1 MKKIV
6 SVFLTLVLC
15 LLLIPAARAEED
27 DEKTKRLDTSR
38 IQWAMAMT
46 AHMAGNALD
55 RMEEAQTS
63 LERHYLK
70 QFAQLPYMAPGKA
83 VVLEFNKTQAAAAQ
97 RALGI
102 QGWENVGPTVAQMV
116 NQRFSDEYTL
126 AADRAQAEGS
136 TSLEYS
142 KYFTLILLTCGNEIS
157 LTSLTAYGTVNS
169 RSAFII
175 STRQINEDFGAADVD
190 QYIAALSLEKPLVR
204 IYEQADLDTM
214 FQEDPWG
221 TGASSFR
228 HLANG
233 LLASDRRRET
243 LLTAWMGS
251 DSPYITVEMRFGM
264 MIELLRSMETADQ
277 ATLIQLASDWLPRL
291 GENVSDPVDKLLQ
304 EGNTAQRMPIAPPAI
319 EYGEELHETA
329 LKEDGTYL
337 VVFRRTVPDKE
348 PEAWYDVILEAALP
362 VENIP
367 TAVEDADYI
376 ILCSVTYEG
385 GVSRGETHL
394 HYPLTHI
401 TVHDARTGEL
411 LRDLGSVKRT
421 LSGVVMLPKGDT
433 WWSPLYGKVWAKI
446 QPLFM
451 EQIIEP

>member
-142 KYFTLILLTCGNEIS
+142 K
-157 LTSLTAYGTVNS
+157 
-169 RSAFII
+169 
-175 STRQINEDFGAADVD
+175 
-190 QYIAALSLEKPLVR
+190 
-204 IYEQADLDTM
+204 
-214 FQEDPWG
+214 
-221 TGASSFR
+221 
-228 HLANG
+228 
-233 LLASDRRRET
+233 
-243 LLTAWMGS
+243 
-251 DSPYITVEMRFGM
+251 
-264 MIELLRSMETADQ
+264 
-277 ATLIQLASDWLPRL
+277 
-291 GENVSDPVDKLLQ
+291 
-304 EGNTAQRMPIAPPAI
+304 
-319 EYGEELHETA
+319 
-329 LKEDGTYL
+329 
-337 VVFRRTVPDKE
+337 
-348 PEAWYDVILEAALP
+348 
-362 VENIP
+362 
-367 TAVEDADYI
+367 
-376 ILCSVTYEG
+376 
-385 GVSRGETHL
+385 
-394 HYPLTHI
+394 
-401 TVHDARTGEL
+401 
-411 LRDLGSVKRT
+411 
-421 LSGVVMLPKGDT
+421 
-433 WWSPLYGKVWAKI
+433 
-446 QPLFM
+446 
-451 EQIIEP
+451 